1 MNAKLLTDVELRA
14 RWRRGDMAYAVEEG
28 TILTPAAQDF
38 VREHDVTLT
47 FFPKC
52 ARAERMTRECFPDS
66 ESQVQYQ
73 DAETGAALLCKP
85 EAMTHLR
92 GRLLVSKTHP
102 RIRLRGCL
110 DTLTAQFLTV
120 ELTAD
125 ELGKRQVV
133 EALEELLEYL
143 RHILAAEVKEQPL
156 EKIRFDGLDSAA
168 IRRVSHH
175 VREEIGIDHPIPD
188 YRMGRLCVEL
198 NLLRTQVRKT
208 ELVAADAF
216 VDMSGKCTRTDI
228 VEGLNRLSSCVYI
241 LFCRVLAGKYNQEKR
256 NELL

>member
-1 MNAKLLTDVELRA
+1 MYVKAKLLTDVELRA

-38 VREHDVTLT
+38 VREHDITLT

-52 ARAERMTRECFPDS
+52 ARAERMTREYFPGG

-85 EAMTHLR
+85 EAMTPPAWETFGIKDPSPYPASRISGYADGTVSHCGAY
-92 GRLLVSKTHP
+92 GRRTWKAPGGGSAGRTPGIPPAHS
-102 RIRLRGCL
+102 GC
-110 DTLTAQFLTV
+110 
-120 ELTAD
+120 
-125 ELGKRQVV
+125 R
-133 EALEELLEYL
+133 
-143 RHILAAEVKEQPL
+143 VKEQPL

-241 LFCRVLAGKYNQEKR
+241 LFCRVLAGKYDQEKT
-256 NELL
+256 